1 MNQANRVQRVLLALC
16 VLGAVVGMGLPA
28 EAQTVQYI
36 GPTCTFSW
44 SPNAEPDLAGYRAWA
59 VQGANQRP
67 VVTIP
72 KTSTSHPTSTTC
84 AALGVNADGVWTF
97 NVLAFDLAGNASSPT
112 TLQATRDTIAPTSP
126 ANPSVSSPQP
136 IAMTITPNPEARQ
149 ATVAWIPGSCRQE
162 FVVHRLVSGRWI
174 EVGRTQDT
182 WMDVP
187 LINQVNQPYGV
198 SAVCEG

>member
-1 MNQANRVQRVLLALC
+1 MNQTNRLQRVLLALC
-16 VLGAVVGMGLPA
+16 VLGAVAGMGLPA
-28 EAQTVQYI
+28 EAQTVNYI
-36 GPTCTFSW
+36 GSACVFSW

-59 VQGANQRP
+59 AQGATMKP

-84 AALGVNADGVWTF
+84 PALGVTTDGQYTF
-97 NVLAFDLAGNASSPT
+97 NVVAFDLAGNASNPSVIT
-112 TLQATRDTIAPTSP
+112 ATRDTIAPASP

-162 FVVHRLVSGRWI
+162 YIVHRLVSGRWV
-174 EVGRTQDT
+174 EVGRTHDT